1 MNATHTHTK
10 KLKLIMA
17 FQGHPVLGLLVLLG
31 LLTNSIAVSPRH
43 GIASLNRTSF
53 PRGFIFGRA
62 LAAYQVT
69 KSQFPLYL
77 FIVS

>member
-1 MNATHTHTK
+1 MLRTHTQ

-31 LLTNSIAVSPRH
+31 LLTNGLAVSPSH

-53 PRGFIFGRA
+53 PRGFISGTA
-62 LAAYQVT
+62 TAAYQVT
-69 KSQFPLYL
+69 MSQFPLCL

>member
-1 MNATHTHTK
+1 
-10 KLKLIMA
+10 MA

-31 LLTNSIAVSPRH
+31 LLTNGIAVSPSHGIAVSPSH

-53 PRGFIFGRA
+53 PRGFIFGTA
-62 LAAYQVT
+62 SAAYQVT
-69 KSQFPLYL
+69 KSQFPLCL